1 MTWLFTPPISGVQN
15 PTRRTPYSGHFLVV
29 KLPNRSR
36 SAGGAQSDCTTLQ
49 TLRRC
54 EILGK
59 STSHRKER
67 RRHERSKRPQGC
79 SGRFAVRGRRAPG
92 FSRRPRGIPVSS
104 ARSHRR
110 VLRDGDARHGQ
121 DAASNDQKPGGA
133 VATYI
138 GERRAAAHPR
148 FTATRSYAP
157 QVRMSVTPGCFS
169 DSTRTCTVFPQAVE

>member
-1 MTWLFTPPISGVQN
+1 M
-15 PTRRTPYSGHFLVV
+15 
-29 KLPNRSR
+29 
-36 SAGGAQSDCTTLQ
+36 
-49 TLRRC
+49 
-54 EILGK
+54 
-59 STSHRKER
+59 
-67 RRHERSKRPQGC
+67 
-79 SGRFAVRGRRAPG
+79 RFAILSLVAVMMLGGPAFAAEEAPPG
-92 FSRRPRGIPVSS
+92 E
-104 ARSHRR
+104 HK
-110 VLRDGDARHGQ
+110 